1 MLVNSPEVGWYWLYE
16 VKHGPRVPVIII
28 KAVSLD
34 PNFPDNPMD
43 RSPVLACY
51 VGQREVDP
59 IWAWHRCCDNRI
71 TEEKYT
77 KMLGEPPVD
86 ASKPVDLRAMK
97 PAF

>member
-1 MLVNSPEVGWYWLYE
+1 MRVNTPEIGWYWLRE
-16 VKHGPRVPVIII
+16 IRFGPRVPVIIF

-59 IWAWHRCCDNRI
+59 IAAWHWCAGNPI
-71 TEEKYT
+71 TEEEYT
-77 KMLGEPPVD
+77 NMLGEPPVD
-86 ASKPVDLRAMK
+86 TSKPVDIRAMK